1 MTAVA
6 RAGVSA
12 HGGTSHDGAAS
23 HAAAEVVLH
32 VHELSVAF
40 ERDPVLENI
49 CIQVSAG
56 QSLALLG
63 PNGAGKSTLLRA
75 VMGLVPVR
83 SGVVEILGR
92 PPRAARSEVAYV
104 PQAEAL
110 DSQFPVSALQVVA
123 MGRLRPERLGRRM
136 SREDRAIAAEA
147 LDRVGLGA
155 RAKDRFGL
163 LSGGQRQRVLLARA
177 IAQRAHLLLLDEP
190 FNGVDSATQQVMV
203 EILEVM
209 RHDGVAVVMSTHDL
223 ALAHVACSEACL
235 LNRHQVAAGPVQVV
249 LTPERLRATY
259 GPAAVVLAQGSSMLV
274 SEHRSAA
281 EARSDLKRDP

>member
-1 MTAVA
+1 MSAVMSG
-6 RAGVSA
+6 GVA
-12 HGGTSHDGAAS
+12 AHDHGGNGAAP
-23 HAAAEVVLH
+23 AVVLH

-83 SGVVEILGR
+83 SGVVEVLGR
-92 PPRAARSEVAYV
+92 APRDARSDVAYV
-104 PQAEAL
+104 PQVEAL
-110 DSQFPVSALQVVA
+110 DVQFPISALQVVT
-123 MGRLRPERLGRRM
+123 MGRLRPGRLLHPM
-136 SREDRAIAAEA
+136 SGKDRAIAADA
-147 LDRVGLGA
+147 LDRVGLTD

-177 IAQRAHLLLLDEP
+177 IARRARLLLLDEP
-190 FNGVDSATQQVMV
+190 FNGVDATTQQVMV
-203 EILEVM
+203 EVLEEM
-209 RHDGVAVVMSTHDL
+209 RAGGIAVVMSTHDL
-223 ALAHVACSEACL
+223 ALAHIACSEACL

-249 LTPERLRATY
+249 LTPERLRETY
-259 GPAAVVLAQGSSMLV
+259 GPAAVLLAQGSSLV
-274 SEHRSAA
+274 I
-281 EARSDLKRDP
+281 DP